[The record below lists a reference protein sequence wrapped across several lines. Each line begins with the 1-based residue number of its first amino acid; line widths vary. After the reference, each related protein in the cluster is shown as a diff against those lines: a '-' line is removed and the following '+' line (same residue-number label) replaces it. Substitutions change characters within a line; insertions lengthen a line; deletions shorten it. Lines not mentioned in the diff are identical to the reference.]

1 MTVVMVVVM
10 MMEDRV
16 NNGEEL
22 THLQTKQSS
31 LGGNERRRKV
41 KSWRERGELPLIE
54 SHLLR

>member
-1 MTVVMVVVM
+1 MVMVVVM